1 MSSDAGARD
10 QQGMRNIGATTG
22 QWLTEVGIDSP
33 EQLRRIGAAEAYR
46 MIKAWR
52 PWDVT
57 LILLWALEG
66 AINDIDWID
75 VSPERRLELRRA
87 VDEVD
92 DVEHD

>member
-1 MSSDAGARD
+1 MSPGTGAPE
-10 QQGMRNIGATTG
+10 GMRNIGPTTAK
-22 QWLTEVGIDSP
+22 WLTEVGIDSP
-33 EQLRRIGAAEAYR
+33 DRLRRVGAAEAYR

-75 VSPERRLELRRA
+75 VSPERRLELRRE
-87 VDEVD
+87 VDEVEPD
-92 DVEHD
+92 